1 MISLASGPRMTRL
14 RMTPPRLTRSERFR
28 APAHFVVPAPNSP
41 IARQMII
48 EVDKPS
54 KRVAGVLLSDQPQ

>member
-14 RMTPPRLTRSERFR
+14 RMTPPRLTLRGYR

-54 KRVAGVLLSDQPQ
+54 KRVAGVLLSDQRQ